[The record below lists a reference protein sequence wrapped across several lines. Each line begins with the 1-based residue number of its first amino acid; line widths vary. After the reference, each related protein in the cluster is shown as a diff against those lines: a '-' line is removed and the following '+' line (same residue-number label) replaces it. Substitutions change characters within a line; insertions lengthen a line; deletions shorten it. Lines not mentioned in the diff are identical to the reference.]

1 MCKPRIADTVSVNAR
16 RTTISNNG
24 FKLVTR
30 VSIGHGNFSQVCFQY
45 KRFQQHLY
53 SGKPLAPWYIFRVCC
68 SFHVGSEQK
77 ELIIAKWSDRFVAW
91 LIDFIVVGAVSEAVF
106 TVFALP
112 FAFRFPNLDFNDAM
126 NTAFASVL
134 QVRSVVFLAY
144 WTYFESTSGQ
154 SLGKKVM
161 NLKVV
166 DMNGNVPKPT
176 MVFFQAL
183 GKAFILALD
192 VIIGWIFL
200 SEDRQRLL
208 NKLTDTL
215 VIKAKPVPPGIKLVK
230 EDE

>member
-1 MCKPRIADTVSVNAR
+1 M
-16 RTTISNNG
+16 
-24 FKLVTR
+24 
-30 VSIGHGNFSQVCFQY
+30 
-45 KRFQQHLY
+45 
-53 SGKPLAPWYIFRVCC
+53 
-68 SFHVGSEQK
+68 GSEQK